1 MLLVR
6 ISVVNK
12 TALNVLLPAYILL
25 IWIHSELSPV
35 SSFLFFLSQ
44 SDVPPGKVFFESK
57 QVSEKRSPKT
67 GPELGSPEFRI
78 SLVYND
84 TNLTL

>member
-1 MLLVR
+1 MFYYQLIFCLFGF
-6 ISVVNK
+6 
-12 TALNVLLPAYILL
+12 ILSY
-25 IWIHSELSPV
+25 HQSHP
-35 SSFLFFLSQ
+35 SFSSQ

-67 GPELGSPEFRI
+67 GPELGSPEFRV
-78 SLVYND
+78 SLVYSD